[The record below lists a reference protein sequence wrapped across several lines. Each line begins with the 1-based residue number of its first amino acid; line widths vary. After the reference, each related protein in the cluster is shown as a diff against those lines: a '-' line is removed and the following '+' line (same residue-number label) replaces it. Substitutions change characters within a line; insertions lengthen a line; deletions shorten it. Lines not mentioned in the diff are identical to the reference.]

1 MPIIRNTKQSIDK
14 DLYGFYAELTDD
26 ANEVVTKAIGKNML
40 ALIEIINQTFVETKI
55 WGLTSLY
62 RLVLQTKDQW
72 DSERFVTI
80 YCIGNNE
87 YYFEYLM
94 TDSKKPWDY
103 ATVKGVTQNLTEA
116 KKYLLISMKESGGW
130 ANNVELKKRLLENNL

>member
-40 ALIEIINQTFVETKI
+40 ALIEMINQTFVETKI

>member
-1 MPIIRNTKQSIDK
+1 MPIVRNSKQSTDK
-14 DLYGFYAELTDD
+14 DLYSFYAELTDNS
-26 ANEVVTKAIGKNML
+26 NEIVTKTIGNNML
-40 ALIEIINQTFVETKI
+40 AFIEMINQTFLVTQI

-72 DSERFVTI
+72 DSEWFVI
-80 YCIGNNE
+80 INCIGNNE

-94 TDSKKPWDY
+94 PPDKKPWDD

-116 KKYLLISMKESGGW
+116 KKYLLIAMKESGGW
-130 ANNVELKKRLLENNL
+130 KDNTELQKKLLENNL

>member
-1 MPIIRNTKQSIDK
+1 MPIVRNSKQSIDK
-14 DLYGFYAELTDD
+14 DLHSFYAELTNDSN
-26 ANEVVTKAIGKNML
+26 AVVTKTIGNNML
-40 ALIEIINQTFVETKI
+40 ALIEMINQTFVETQI

-72 DSERFVTI
+72 DSEWFVI
-80 YCIGNNE
+80 VNCIGNTE

-94 TDSKKPWDY
+94 TDDKKPWEN

-116 KKYLLISMKESGGW
+116 KKYLLIAMKESGGW
-130 ANNVELKKRLLENNL
+130 ADNAELQRILSGNKL